1 MIAVML
7 GGPNPL
13 RINWWTTMK
22 TNKATFAVRAVCFV
36 IAMLSGPPVFGE
48 EDEHE
53 SATSHEAN
61 HDYHRNL
68 LSVFVGHTGV
78 TRREHGNTLGIGYER
93 RVTKTVS
100 VGALVERTYG
110 DLDFR
115 VYAVPFAYHAG
126 PWKIFVAP
134 GVEDSDHGSELLVR
148 MGAEYA
154 FEVGSWEIAPQLS
167 IDFVDGEQL
176 GIIGIALAKGF

>member
-1 MIAVML
+1 
-7 GGPNPL
+7 
-13 RINWWTTMK
+13 MK
-22 TNKATFAVRAVCFV
+22 MNKATFAVRAVCFM
-36 IAMLSGPPVFGE
+36 IAILLEPPVFADT
-48 EDEHE
+48 DEHE
-53 SATSHEAN
+53 PAAGHEAE

-100 VGALVERTYG
+100 IGAFVERTYG

-115 VYAVPFAYHAG
+115 VYAVPIAYRAG
-126 PWKIFVAP
+126 RWKVFVAP

-154 FEVGSWEIAPQLS
+154 FEVGSWEMAPQLS

>member
-1 MIAVML
+1 MESNI
-7 GGPNPL
+7 
-13 RINWWTTMK
+13 K
-22 TNKATFAVRAVCFV
+22 TNKTTLAVRAVCFM
-36 IAMLSGPPVFGE
+36 IAILLGLPVFADT
-48 EDEHE
+48 DEHE
-53 SATSHEAN
+53 PAAGHEAK

-78 TRREHGNTLGIGYER
+78 TRRDHGNTLGIGYER

-100 VGALVERTYG
+100 VGVLAERTYG

-126 PWKIFVAP
+126 AWKIFVAP

-148 MGAEYA
+148 IGAEYA

-167 IDFVDGEQL
+167 VDFVDGEQL